1 VEETL
6 MSAYPFEQLCDSPFV
21 NTIQVLEDLVDR
33 VFRKHDFTSVPT
45 PPPTVR
51 FRVAEEFK
59 KIKELLKVA

>member
-6 MSAYPFEQLCDSPFV
+6 MPAHPLEQVCDLPFV
-21 NTIQVLEDLVDR
+21 NTIQILEDLVDR
-33 VFRKHDFTSVPT
+33 VFRKHHFTSVPT

-51 FRVAEEFK
+51 FRVAEEFR